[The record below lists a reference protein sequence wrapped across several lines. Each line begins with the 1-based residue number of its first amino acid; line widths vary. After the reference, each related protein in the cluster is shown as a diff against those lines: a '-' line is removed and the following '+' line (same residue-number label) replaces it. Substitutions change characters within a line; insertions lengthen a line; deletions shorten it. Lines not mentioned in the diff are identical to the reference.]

1 MRRCDGG
8 VRKGGSAA
16 VTFCPPPPGAR
27 AARRE
32 PRGRRVRPPSQHDE
46 PVYPFIHSSSMHHPH
61 PPSFSPTG
69 AAVSSCLFILQSCRL
84 LRCSAE
90 NVSVKS
96 GLNIVTSVKKNGFL
110 RLPGLCRRLKRRRVT
125 LLVEINISFVVQK
138 ISPGQV
144 CRCPRHSKCSHFFLH
159 SL

>member
-1 MRRCDGG
+1 
-8 VRKGGSAA
+8 
-16 VTFCPPPPGAR
+16 
-27 AARRE
+27 
-32 PRGRRVRPPSQHDE
+32 
-46 PVYPFIHSSSMHHPH
+46 MHHPH

-125 LLVEINISFVVQK
+125 LLVEISNK